1 MSPPATDP
9 GYWGVCYGYAVVDL
23 STVPEAAEKLL
34 GTRGEYSKIP
44 PKFHLREL
52 EVLHLAAKGMTAV
65 ALQNLPFGLLC
76 SQLQAA
82 AKCLSIKLKPV
93 ALVPSLKLSFDSFD
107 RHCSRPLYVCSQ
119 QDQVVNQRVAQ
130 AYCHFQS

>member
-1 MSPPATDP
+1 MA
-9 GYWGVCYGYAVVDL
+9 
-23 STVPEAAEKLL
+23 LL
-34 GTRGEYSKIP
+34 GLEDPFHGGRADNQVLPLPCLEQGAAGYLLRDIS
-44 PKFHLREL
+44 PK
-52 EVLHLAAKGMTAV
+52 LHLQGLEILHMAARGMTAV